1 MSGVAL
7 PATAGDAGAP
17 STGHVLSVE
26 GVSLAFRGVHAL
38 EDISLEVAAGSVC
51 GLIGPNGAGKTTL
64 FNCIT
69 RLYTP
74 DTGSIAFQGRS
85 LLDKR
90 AHQVLGAGISRTFQN
105 LGLFHG
111 QTVLDNVLVA
121 GHSAQGLGI
130 AAGVFRLP
138 AARRLEK
145 ENLARAEELLDEVHL
160 SHVRDTRIEDLPFGT
175 QKRVE
180 LARALAARPRLLL
193 LDEPANGLAH
203 GEVDELRE
211 LVLTVKAKHDLTV
224 VLVEHHMKFVMAI
237 CDHVVALNSGRKIF
251 DGTPEESQNSD
262 ELAEAYLGS
271 KP

>member
-1 MSGVAL
+1 MSEVAMSS
-7 PATAGDAGAP
+7 TTGDSGA
-17 STGHVLSVE
+17 SSSESALSVE
-26 GVSLAFRGVHAL
+26 GVSLAFRGVRAL
-38 EDISLEVAAGSVC
+38 EDISLNVAPGSVC

-74 DTGSIAFQGRS
+74 DAGSIVFEGRS
-85 LLDKR
+85 LLDKH

-111 QTVLDNVLVA
+111 QTVLENVLVA
-121 GHSAQGLGI
+121 GHSAQGASITSGI
-130 AAGVFRLP
+130 FRLP
-138 AARRLEK
+138 GARRLEK
-145 ENLARAEELLDEVHL
+145 QNLARAEELLEEVDLTRH
-160 SHVRDTRIEDLPFGT
+160 RDTRIEDLPFGT

-211 LVLTVKAKHDLTV
+211 LVLSVKAKHDLTV

-237 CDHVVALNSGRKIF
+237 CDRVVALNSGLKIF
-251 DGTPEESQNSD
+251 DGTPAEAQHSK

-271 KP
+271 KK